1 MKKEKVYLSG
11 KISGL
16 DHLQAL
22 ALFQEA
28 EEKLIE
34 KFQLEVVNPMKIN
47 HEHDLSW
54 ESYMKEDIKFL
65 LDCDFI
71 FMLDNWQESRGAII
85 ELNLAMNLKIKVLN
99 SSCLK

>member
-1 MKKEKVYLSG
+1 
-11 KISGL
+11 
-16 DHLQAL
+16 
-22 ALFQEA
+22 
-28 EEKLIE
+28 
-34 KFQLEVVNPMKIN
+34 
-47 HEHDLSW
+47 
-54 ESYMKEDIKFL
+54 MKEDIKFL